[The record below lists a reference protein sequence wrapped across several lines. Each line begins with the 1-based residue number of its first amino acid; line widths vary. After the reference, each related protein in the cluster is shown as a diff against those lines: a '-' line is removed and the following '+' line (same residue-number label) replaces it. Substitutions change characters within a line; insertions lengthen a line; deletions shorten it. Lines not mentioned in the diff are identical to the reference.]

1 MNRTAKLKFVF
12 VNILLIFPI
21 FKSFCQNRTVE
32 GVLASADTINKI
44 ENKIDFITTKAYN
57 FIQEDLNIAQELILI
72 AERKASILQNDTILA
87 YVYNTKGIIAQNK
100 GEFNVALKNY
110 YLAYDKYDH
119 LNITEGKSI
128 VENNLGIV
136 NYYLGNY
143 DVALKH
149 YLNAIKIDKEDTSY
163 SGSGSSVYNNIGMIL
178 DERKN
183 YKEALKYYKKSL
195 KIALKDDHKSG
206 ISTAYNNIAEIFNHS
221 AIYDSAKVYYG
232 KSLRISEKTN
242 DQSGIALVYL
252 NFGDL
257 ALKGK
262 KFELA
267 HKNLNKAEKIYNKI
281 GDKVSITY
289 LLEIRAKVYFEQ
301 GYLKKALPFALNGY
315 NNSVELK
322 ISDQKKSLAELI
334 GTIYEKQK
342 NYKKA
347 LSYYK
352 KFKMHSDSIQQKS
365 VDDQLTNYEAK
376 VKFEAQ
382 KRKIELRNSKERAQ
396 QELRLK
402 QERNRRNYILIV
414 LLFLILI
421 SILAIRGNRA
431 QKKFNRELLEK
442 NQRINEHS
450 EELIQTLQ
458 QLGYR
463 EQQLTELNSTKDRLF
478 SIIGHDLRGPVGSM
492 QNLMELLTQQYDQ
505 FGTEEIKSMLLTA
518 KESSAQTF
526 SLLENLLM
534 WAKTQ
539 KNEVV
544 YKPQLQK
551 IKPII
556 ENNIKLLTGTAEIKS
571 IHLKQDIKDSLA
583 FFDSNT
589 VSTIIRNLISNAL
602 KFTPEGETITVAC
615 SETQNNIE
623 VSVIDTGI
631 GMAQETIDKL
641 LNPNEVFS
649 TFGTN
654 NEKGSGLGIKL
665 CMDLVAQNKGE
676 FSISS
681 ELNKGSVFKFTL
693 PKTEIDE

>member
-1 MNRTAKLKFVF
+1 MYKITILKFVF

-21 FKSFCQNRTVE
+21 FKSYCQSRAVKE
-32 GVLASADTINKI
+32 ILSAADTIKTI
-44 ENKIDFITTKAYN
+44 ENKIN
-57 FIQEDLNIAQELILI
+57 FIASKSYDFVQKDLNTAQELILI

-87 YVYNTKGIIAQNK
+87 DVYNIKGIIEQEK
-100 GEFNVALKNY
+100 GEFNVALENY

-119 LNITEGKSI
+119 LNNTEGKST

-163 SGSGSSVYNNIGMIL
+163 NSSGSSVYNNIGMIL

-195 KIALKDDHKSG
+195 DIALKNDHK
-206 ISTAYNNIAEIFNHS
+206 TAIATSYNNIAEVFNYS
-221 AIYDSAKVYYG
+221 GNYDSAKIYYG
-232 KSLRISEKTN
+232 KSLKISKKIN
-242 DQSGIALVYL
+242 DQSGIALIYL

-257 ALKGK
+257 ALKEK
-262 KFELA
+262 KIELA
-267 HKNLNKAEKIYNKI
+267 HKNLNRAEEIYNKI
-281 GDKVSITY
+281 DDKVSITY
-289 LLEIRAKVYFEQ
+289 LFEIRAKVYLEQ
-301 GYLKKALPFALNGY
+301 GYLKKALQIALKGY

-334 GTIYEKQK
+334 GRIYEKQK
-342 NYKKA
+342 NFEKA

-352 KFKMHSDSIQQKS
+352 QFKMHSDSIKQKS
-365 VDDQLTNYEAK
+365 VDNQLINYEAK

-382 KRKIELRNSKERAQ
+382 KRVIELRNSKERAR

-414 LLFLILI
+414 LLFLVLI

-431 QKKFNRELLEK
+431 QKKFNSELLEK

-458 QLGYR
+458 QLSYR

-492 QNLMELLTQQYDQ
+492 QNLMEMLTEQFDQ
-505 FGTEEIKSMLLTA
+505 FSTEEIKNTLITA
-518 KESSAQTF
+518 KESSAQTY

-539 KNEVV
+539 KNEVI
-544 YKPQLQK
+544 YEPQIQK
-551 IKPII
+551 IKPVI

-571 IHLKQDIKDSLA
+571 IHLKQDIKDLVA

-615 SETQNNIE
+615 KELQNFLEI
-623 VSVIDTGI
+623 SIIDTGI
-631 GMAQETIDKL
+631 GMTQETIDKL

-676 FSISS
+676 FFISS

>member
-1 MNRTAKLKFVF
+1 MYKITILKFVF

-21 FKSFCQNRTVE
+21 FKSYCQSRAVKE
-32 GVLASADTINKI
+32 ILSAADTIKTI
-44 ENKIDFITTKAYN
+44 ENKIN
-57 FIQEDLNIAQELILI
+57 FIASKSYDFVQKDLNTAQKLILI

-87 YVYNTKGIIAQNK
+87 DVYNIKGIIEQEK
-100 GEFNVALKNY
+100 GEFNVALENY

-119 LNITEGKSI
+119 LNNTEGKST

-163 SGSGSSVYNNIGMIL
+163 NSSGSSVYNNIGMIL

-195 KIALKDDHKSG
+195 DIALKNDHK
-206 ISTAYNNIAEIFNHS
+206 TAIATSYNNIAEVFNYS
-221 AIYDSAKVYYG
+221 GNYDSAKIYYG
-232 KSLRISEKTN
+232 KSLKISKKIN
-242 DQSGIALVYL
+242 DQSGIALIYL

-257 ALKGK
+257 ALKEK
-262 KFELA
+262 KIELA
-267 HKNLNKAEKIYNKI
+267 HKNLNRAEEIYNKI
-281 GDKVSITY
+281 DDKVSITY
-289 LLEIRAKVYFEQ
+289 LFEIRAKVYLEQ
-301 GYLKKALPFALNGY
+301 GYLKKALQIALKGY

-334 GTIYEKQK
+334 GRIYEKQK
-342 NYKKA
+342 NFEKA

-352 KFKMHSDSIQQKS
+352 QFKMHSDSIKQKS
-365 VDDQLTNYEAK
+365 VDNQLINYEAK

-382 KRKIELRNSKERAQ
+382 KRVIELRNSKERAR

-414 LLFLILI
+414 LLFLVLV

-431 QKKFNRELLEK
+431 QKKFNSELLEK

-458 QLGYR
+458 QLSYR

-492 QNLMELLTQQYDQ
+492 QNLMEMLTEQFDQ
-505 FGTEEIKSMLLTA
+505 FSIEDIKNTLITA
-518 KESSAQTF
+518 KESSAQTY

-539 KNEVV
+539 KNEVI
-544 YKPQLQK
+544 YEPQIQK
-551 IKPII
+551 IKPVI

-571 IHLKQDIKDSLA
+571 IHLKQDIKDLVA

-615 SETQNNIE
+615 KELQNFLEI
-623 VSVIDTGI
+623 SIIDTGI
-631 GMAQETIDKL
+631 GMTQETIDKL

-676 FSISS
+676 FFISS